1 MDCMRPSGEL
11 YFQKIS
17 PKSERDSM
25 NLIVIITVNN
35 RPVIAQYTSGKA
47 KIQTY
52 DDGAEMMPIH
62 NIPGLRP

>member
-1 MDCMRPSGEL
+1 V
-11 YFQKIS
+11 
-17 PKSERDSM
+17 

-62 NIPGLRP
+62 NIPGLLP